1 MKEDTPFSSDRW
13 SGNWLWLRSYHC
25 LNTLKLNS
33 PNLNIVDYEAKMFDL
48 LQQQLDLTNLV
59 HLTESNISSI
69 FNSHCYILNINAIF
83 GKSQFK
89 DSIVWM
95 IYTILSS
102 QISKSYQDNFC
113 DTENYMRTKERH
125 LSFNNNSDR
134 YQRKSTSILLAVFWI
149 GRTKIIATLLQ
160 KESQKIYFNDH
171 GCVY

>member
-95 IYTILSS
+95 I
-102 QISKSYQDNFC
+102 QGDF
-113 DTENYMRTKERH
+113 
-125 LSFNNNSDR
+125 FNWPPLEFAKCWPGSNR
-134 YQRKSTSILLAVFWI
+134 FRKNA
-149 GRTKIIATLLQ
+149 K
-160 KESQKIYFNDH
+160 N
-171 GCVY
+171 